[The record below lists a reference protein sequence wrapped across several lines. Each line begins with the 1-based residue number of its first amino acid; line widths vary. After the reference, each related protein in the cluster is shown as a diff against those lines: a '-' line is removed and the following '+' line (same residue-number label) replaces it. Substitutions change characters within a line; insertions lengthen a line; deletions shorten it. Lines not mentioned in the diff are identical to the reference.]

1 MRECGVGGVRV
12 GEVGSERVWS
22 EWGVKVW
29 SVRVGG
35 WKELGVLG
43 LGKCEEGG

>member
-1 MRECGVGGVRV
+1 MRECDSGEVERERV
-12 GEVGSERVWS
+12 GS

-29 SVRVGG
+29 SVRVGGG

>member
-1 MRECGVGGVRV
+1 MECDSGEVERERV
-12 GEVGSERVWS
+12 GS

-35 WKELGVLG
+35 G
-43 LGKCEEGG
+43 GKSRECWGWGSVRRGMREWRV